1 MQDKIQTANTT
12 YIVIDSHIVEPTR
25 SRGKSIMQHR
35 QDAIT
40 ERYNAIVAATEAK
53 WNALTPE
60 QRAAEIEA
68 FERRNKY
75 HDDLY

>member
-1 MQDKIQTANTT
+1 MNLISN
-12 YIVIDSHIVEPTR
+12 
-25 SRGKSIMQHR
+25 
-35 QDAIT
+35 
-40 ERYNAIVAATEAK
+40 AK

-60 QRAAEIEA
+60 QRSAEIEA